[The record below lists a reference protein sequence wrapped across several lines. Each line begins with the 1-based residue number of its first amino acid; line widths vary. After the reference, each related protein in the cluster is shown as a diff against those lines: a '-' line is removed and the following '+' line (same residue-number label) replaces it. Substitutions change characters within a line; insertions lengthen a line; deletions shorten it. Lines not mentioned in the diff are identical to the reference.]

1 MTKMSTDLLVLDSLV
16 DDIAAFAKKQIDY
29 GDLSGP
35 RFGAYVKLAWC
46 TQSGTPCYSDCQ
58 NIADA
63 LQTLRNLEQNEQ
75 VDSFYVAMTAI
86 CMEAFPQVNTSPSDF
101 DAIRRMGAA
110 LREVA

>member
-1 MTKMSTDLLVLDSLV
+1 MSTDLLVLDSLV
-16 DDIAAFAKKQIDY
+16 ADIADFAKKQIDE

-58 NIADA
+58 NITEA
-63 LQTLRNLEQNEQ
+63 LQTLRDLEQNEQ
-75 VDSFYVAMTAI
+75 VDSFYVAMTAAS
-86 CMEAFPQVNTSPSDF
+86 MEAFPHVNTPLCDF

>member
-1 MTKMSTDLLVLDSLV
+1 MSTDLLILDALV
-16 DDIAAFAKKQIDY
+16 ADIADFARKQIEE

-35 RFGAYVKLAWC
+35 RFGSYVKLAWC

-58 NIADA
+58 NIIDA
-63 LQTLRNLEQNEQ
+63 LQKLRALDDSEE
-75 VDSFYVAMTAI
+75 VDNFYVSMTAAS
-86 CMEAFPQVNTSPSDF
+86 MEAFPQTATTLSDF